1 MAKKPDKIELRPDGY
16 ERFRLGVQA
25 AAKAGPKPAKPKRK
39 PSGQSSGG
47 KSGASR

>member
-25 AAKAGPKPAKPKRK
+25 AAKAGPKPAKLKAK
-39 PSGQSSGG
+39 PSAPRSGG
-47 KSGASR
+47 K